1 MKKRA
6 TRVAL
11 AGLAVLMAAALAA
24 CGSDTP
30 DPQPSPTPPAAAPT
44 STPTPTQPTSRPATG
59 PATRAA
65 TATPGSDFG
74 FIHSWTAK
82 AGTFSL
88 RFDRAVLLTGKAADA
103 ASAAHG
109 GESPAPND
117 YYIQNDNPRLRE
129 VVIGDQARVIGS
141 QQLTG
146 SPGPNPS
153 SLKALLTFVH
163 NGGPSSRPP
172 PSTSPT
178 TTTASSPGSASS
190 TSPEP
195 RAPGGEETATVAVS
209 SPHSAALGRW
219 AVVASCHGGSG
230 SHGCGER
237 ACIRAA
243 GGGGRPAGAVPAR
256 LSRQRPH
263 LAAPGPA

>member
-1 MKKRA
+1 MTPRTHRLA
-6 TRVAL
+6 IAAL
-11 AGLAVLMAAALAA
+11 AILTAAALAA

-30 DPQPSPTPPAAAPT
+30 DPQPSPAPPAAAPT

-59 PATRAA
+59 PATKAT

-129 VVIGDQARVIGS
+129 VVVGDQARVIGS

-153 SLKALLTFVH
+153 SLKALLSFVR
-163 NGGPSSRPP
+163 NGGPR
-172 PSTSPT
+172 
-178 TTTASSPGSASS
+178 
-190 TSPEP
+190 
-195 RAPGGEETATVAVS
+195 
-209 SPHSAALGRW
+209 
-219 AVVASCHGGSG
+219 
-230 SHGCGER
+230 
-237 ACIRAA
+237 
-243 GGGGRPAGAVPAR
+243 
-256 LSRQRPH
+256 
-263 LAAPGPA
+263 LAATPFHLTYDDNGIVTQVREQYLP

>member
-6 TRVAL
+6 TRLAL
-11 AGLAVLMAAALAA
+11 AGLAILVAATLAA

-30 DPQPSPTPPAAAPT
+30 DPRPARPHRPPPP

-74 FIHSWTAK
+74 FIRSWTAK
-82 AGTFSL
+82 AGTIYL

-163 NGGPSSRPP
+163 NGGS
-172 PSTSPT
+172 
-178 TTTASSPGSASS
+178 
-190 TSPEP
+190 
-195 RAPGGEETATVAVS
+195 
-209 SPHSAALGRW
+209 
-219 AVVASCHGGSG
+219 
-230 SHGCGER
+230 
-237 ACIRAA
+237 
-243 GGGGRPAGAVPAR
+243 
-256 LSRQRPH
+256 Q
-263 LAAPGPA
+263 LAATPFHLTYDDNGLVTRVREQYLP